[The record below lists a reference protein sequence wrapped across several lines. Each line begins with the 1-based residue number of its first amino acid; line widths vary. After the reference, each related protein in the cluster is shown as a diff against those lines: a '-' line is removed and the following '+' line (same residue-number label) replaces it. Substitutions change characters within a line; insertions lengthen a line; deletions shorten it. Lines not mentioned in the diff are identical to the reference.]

1 MGAGH
6 LLIIDRLAYPSPDGS
21 GNLAERRPVPG
32 LRSGHVQEA
41 PARRSGRC
49 QNGGMADAVLTEVDG
64 GVAVITINRPEARN
78 AVNGEV
84 ARGIA
89 VAVDEFDGAGD
100 VRVLIIT
107 GAGGTFS
114 AGMDLKG
121 FLAGDAPVVP
131 GRGFGG
137 IAERPPVKPVIA
149 AVEGYALAGGFELAL
164 SCDLIVASETAK
176 FGLPEVRRGLVAG
189 AGGLLRLPR
198 RVPYHLAME
207 IALTGEH
214 FSAGRLHAVG
224 LVSRLTPAG
233 EAVAG
238 ARELADRVAQGA
250 PLALAATKRVIVE
263 SADWDTGEAFARQ
276 GEVIRPVFTSADA
289 REGAAAFA
297 EKRAPVWRGE

>member
-1 MGAGH
+1 
-6 LLIIDRLAYPSPDGS
+6 
-21 GNLAERRPVPG
+21 
-32 LRSGHVQEA
+32 
-41 PARRSGRC
+41 
-49 QNGGMADAVLTEVDG
+49 MADAVLTEVEDG
-64 GVAVITINRPEARN
+64 IAVITINRPEARN

-89 VAVDEFDGAGD
+89 AAVEELDGSAD
-100 VRVLIIT
+100 VRVLILT

-121 FLAGDAPVVP
+121 FLAGESPNVA

-137 IAERPPVKPVIA
+137 IAERPPAKPVIA
-149 AVEGYALAGGFELAL
+149 AVEGYALAGGFEMAL
-164 SCDLIVASETAK
+164 SCDMIVASEAAR

-214 FSAGRLHAVG
+214 FTAERLQQAG
-224 LVSRLTPAG
+224 LVSRVVGVG
-233 EAVAG
+233 EAMAG
-238 ARELADRVAQGA
+238 ARELAARVAQGA
-250 PLALAATKRVIVE
+250 PLAVAASKRVIVE
-263 SADWDTGEAFARQ
+263 SADWASGEAFARQ
-276 GEVIRPVFTSADA
+276 GEVIGPVFVSADA
-289 REGAAAFA
+289 MEGAAAFA

>member
-1 MGAGH
+1 MSAGT
-6 LLIIDRLAYPSPDGS
+6 
-21 GNLAERRPVPG
+21 
-32 LRSGHVQEA
+32 
-41 PARRSGRC
+41 
-49 QNGGMADAVLTEVDG
+49 AVSVEVNG
-64 GVAVITINRPEARN
+64 GVAVITIDRPQARN
-78 AVNGEV
+78 AVNEAAARSIAAAIDELDPRPDVV
-84 ARGIA
+84 AM
-89 VAVDEFDGAGD
+89 
-100 VRVLIIT
+100 VLP

-121 FLAGDAPVVP
+121 FLAGDAPVVA

-137 IAERPPVKPVIA
+137 IAERPPAKPVIA

-214 FSAGRLHAVG
+214 FTAARLHEAG
-224 LVSRLTPAG
+224 LVNRLTGAG
-233 EAVAG
+233 QAVAG
-238 ARELADRVAQGA
+238 ARELAAQVAQGA

-263 SADWDTGEAFARQ
+263 SADWDSGEAFARQ

-289 REGAAAFA
+289 MEGAAAFA
-297 EKRAPVWRGE
+297 QKRPPVWRGE

>member
-1 MGAGH
+1 
-6 LLIIDRLAYPSPDGS
+6 
-21 GNLAERRPVPG
+21 
-32 LRSGHVQEA
+32 
-41 PARRSGRC
+41 
-49 QNGGMADAVLTEVDG
+49 MADVVLTEVDG
-64 GVAVITINRPEARN
+64 GIAVITINRPEVRN

-89 VAVDEFDGAGD
+89 AAVDEFDGAGD

-114 AGMDLKG
+114 AGMDLKA
-121 FLAGDAPVVP
+121 FLAGDAPTVA

-137 IAERPPVKPVIA
+137 IAEQPPVKPVIA

-176 FGLPEVRRGLVAG
+176 FGLPEVRRGLVAA

-214 FSAGRLHAVG
+214 FTAARLHQAG
-224 LVSRLTPAG
+224 LVSRLTGAG
-233 EAVAG
+233 QAVAG
-238 ARELADRVAQGA
+238 ARELAAQVAQGA

-263 SADWDTGEAFARQ
+263 SADWDSSEAFARQ

-289 REGAAAFA
+289 MEGAAAFA
-297 EKRAPVWRGE
+297 QKRAPVWRGE